1 MKHKKYR
8 QTLSCIITAN
18 IGASSHPKLAN
29 CHRVV
34 TKLMMAMMTGMP
46 GVTCTESSSLP
57 SFLPKCCLFLLKVS
71 PHPTSEPKGRL
82 LLLLKKTFTDFLRK
96 SKRQSE
102 YRLVQR
108 QSLTV
113 ITTDAE
119 SDLLT
124 VAQFAQ
130 FAQLCLCSFGT
141 TRTFLIC
148 QPPGLIAKCGKCAV
162 SATSQAS
169 TMPPFSL
176 GEVHSEIQFL
186 FTLPEK

>member
-1 MKHKKYR
+1 MYK
-8 QTLSCIITAN
+8 LLVTA
-18 IGASSHPKLAN
+18 IFSSQVLPFSAQ
-29 CHRVV
+29 
-34 TKLMMAMMTGMP
+34 
-46 GVTCTESSSLP
+46 SLP
-57 SFLPKCCLFLLKVS
+57 S
-71 PHPTSEPKGRL
+71 PTSEPKGRL
-82 LLLLKKTFTDFLRK
+82 LLLLKKTFTDFWRK

-176 GEVHSEIQFL
+176 GRSPWQAFSYQAG
-186 FTLPEK
+186 LPQAWHDIFIPVISVLRE

>member
-46 GVTCTESSSLP
+46 GVTCTKSSSLP
-57 SFLPKCCLFLLKVS
+57 SFLPKCCLFLLKIS

-141 TRTFLIC
+141 TRTFAHWPTSRINC
-148 QPPGLIAKCGKCAV
+148 KVREMCGVCDLPSFHHA
-162 SATSQAS
+162 
-169 TMPPFSL
+169 PFLSR
-176 GEVHSEIQFL
+176 
-186 FTLPEK
+186 

>member
-1 MKHKKYR
+1 MGR
-8 QTLSCIITAN
+8 GRSGEFGLGQLTSLAMGSPLTAR
-18 IGASSHPKLAN
+18 SQSD
-29 CHRVV
+29 
-34 TKLMMAMMTGMP
+34 P
-46 GVTCTESSSLP
+46 GVICTKTLTTAILP
-57 SFLPKCCLFLLKVS
+57 SPCLFLLKIS

-130 FAQLCLCSFGT
+130 FVQLCLCSFGT
-141 TRTFLIC
+141 TRTFAHWPTSRINC
-148 QPPGLIAKCGKCAV
+148 KVREMCGVCDLPSFHHA
-162 SATSQAS
+162 
-169 TMPPFSL
+169 PFLS
-176 GEVHSEIQFL
+176 G
-186 FTLPEK
+186 